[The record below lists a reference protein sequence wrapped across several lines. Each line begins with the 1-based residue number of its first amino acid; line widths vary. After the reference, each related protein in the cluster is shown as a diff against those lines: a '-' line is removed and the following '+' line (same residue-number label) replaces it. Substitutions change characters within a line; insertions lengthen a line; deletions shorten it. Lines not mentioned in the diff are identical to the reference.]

1 MTTAKPFSFDAVE
14 NDFFKYPFLNFFWK
28 RIVLWVHS
36 EESKRRSSKETNNQY
51 LCFIIDLDTMEEY
64 PLLQNGVFLKGIADI
79 LKENSDGKIGI
90 TGQRMESMKI

>member
-1 MTTAKPFSFDAVE
+1 MPIAKPFSFDAVE
-14 NDFFKYPFLNFFWK
+14 NGFFKYLFLNFLG
-28 RIVLWVHS
+28 RIVLRVRS
-36 EESKRRSSKETNNQY
+36 EGSKRRSSKETNNQY

>member
-14 NDFFKYPFLNFFWK
+14 NDFFKYSFLNFLG
-28 RIVLWVHS
+28 RIVLRVRS
-36 EESKRRSSKETNNQY
+36 EGSKRRSSKETNNQY

-90 TGQRMESMKI
+90 MDNGWNL